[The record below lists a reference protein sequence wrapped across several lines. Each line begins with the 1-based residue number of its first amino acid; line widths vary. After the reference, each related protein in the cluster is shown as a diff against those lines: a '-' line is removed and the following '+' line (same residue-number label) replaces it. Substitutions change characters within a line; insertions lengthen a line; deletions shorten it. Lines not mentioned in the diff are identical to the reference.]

1 MAEKRVFGNDGPGH
15 PDLPMSTFDKT
26 YTNNLTARVGRA
38 YPCFVDLVPPHST
51 AHITPHAAFDMMP
64 TVSPIQASIH
74 CHISYY
80 KIPLRILMRSYED
93 FFSRVGNHKV
103 PFIKRPVG
111 WCETGSLADYLGIPS
126 QTFRPVRVASSLNF
140 GRRGYIQAGQ
150 MLGKDLSQDLF
161 LKDLF
166 SSHLSHHSTLN
177 LPDNAMMNAME
188 TVVPRKLYNGVI
200 QLPYVVRTN
209 QTVNNSAFGSYYL
222 RLLAVRATNW
232 SPESAVHYNVPGLD
246 QWDFL
251 QPAEF
256 YDSYKLIEWSSD
268 RIAHDTTPSSGVSP
282 ENDYANLEPGQYA
295 LESTA
300 FETVTLGGYSYRKYR
315 FALRL
320 SDSFLADLNGM
331 IDRAE
336 SGQKVFLILAWSTYP
351 SVEDL
356 FGSNEPLPGSHIGT
370 VALGVNGVQRFDN
383 AVLTGTADK
392 ERVSQIV
399 TGQTFQILY
408 PGLGHGGNCSF
419 AFVANSDDENPFCS
433 YDGED
438 PKLPVNAFS
447 FRAYEFIH
455 NYFFRN
461 QRVTPFKKLNP
472 DTGELEDTYNQFI
485 TNDGDGADETTP
497 VDFFQVPYEFDMFTQ
512 CQKTPQFGN
521 APLVGITTNDE
532 SDTADILMHGTKD
545 GQPFDFTIKCQLSSS
560 AAIPAQIVGITN
572 YEEIANQPSVMRLNE
587 AIRYGISINDFRSV
601 NAFQIM
607 QERFLKAGYCYPDL
621 VQEFFN
627 VRPPVGENYPEYLGG
642 VTRPV
647 SISKIQNVAKS
658 ADAALGEFAGTGSL
672 EAHGER
678 VECFCEEWSVL
689 MGLCWFSVT
698 PIYSQKIDKHFLYS
712 HYLDFYNPQLAS
724 IGPQPVPQYLLAPL
738 QMPHNDDGTID
749 VERLAAT
756 FGYNRPWY
764 DLVSKQDEAHG
775 EFRGSMHSYLLQRL
789 FSEAPELGEKFLYI
803 DSADLTDIYSY
814 IADTDKFF
822 GAILHEYYL
831 KMPLPKVS
839 LPRII

>member
-1 MAEKRVFGNDGPGH
+1 
-15 PDLPMSTFDKT
+15 MSTFDKT

-103 PFIKRPVG
+103 PFIKRPKG

-126 QTFRPVRVASSLNF
+126 QTFTPKRIASELNF
-140 GRRGYIQAGQ
+140 HRMGYIQAGK
-150 MLGKDLSQDLF
+150 MLGKDLSSDLYV
-161 LKDLF
+161 KGLF
-166 SSHLSHHSTLN
+166 SSYLSQRASSSL
-177 LPDNAMMNAME
+177 LSDEMMDVMLS
-188 TVVPRKLYNGVI
+188 VVPSRLYNGVI
-200 QLPYVVRTN
+200 QLPYVLPTS
-209 QTVNNSAFGSYYL
+209 QSASNTIFGNRQL
-222 RLLAVRATNW
+222 RLLAIRATNFTP
-232 SPESAVHYNVPGLD
+232 SSDVRYEVPGISQFTYHYEAEHYNG
-246 QWDFL
+246 
-251 QPAEF
+251 
-256 YDSYKLIEWSSD
+256 YKLIEWSNSLLN
-268 RIAHDTTPSSGVSP
+268 HDTTPSGGVSP
-282 ENDYANLEPGQYA
+282 SNDYANLDPGQYA
-295 LESTA
+295 LESTP
-300 FETVTLGGYSYRKYR
+300 FETVSLGSYSYRKYR
-315 FALRL
+315 FAFRL
-320 SDSFLADLNGM
+320 SDNFLSTLNSM

-336 SGQKVFLILAWSTYP
+336 HGQKVFLLLAWSTY
-351 SVEDL
+351 STYEDV
-356 FGSNEPLPGSHIGT
+356 FGNNEPLPGSHIGI
-370 VALGVNGVQRFDN
+370 VQVGSNAVQSFDN
-383 AVLTGTADK
+383 PIITGTADK
-392 ERVSQIV
+392 ERVSQLV
-399 TGQTFQILY
+399 SGSDFQVLY
-408 PGLGHGGNCSF
+408 PGLGSGGNCSF
-419 AFVANSDDENPFCS
+419 EYIAKSNDENPFCS

-438 PKLPVNAFS
+438 PKLPVNAFA

-532 SDTADILMHGTKD
+532 SETADILMQGTKD
-545 GQPFDFTIKCQLSSS
+545 GQPFNFTIKCRLSST
-560 AAIPAQIVGITN
+560 AGIPAQIVNIDN
-572 YEEIANQPSVMRLNE
+572 YDEVANEPSVMRLNE

-738 QMPHNDDGTID
+738 QMPHNEDGTID